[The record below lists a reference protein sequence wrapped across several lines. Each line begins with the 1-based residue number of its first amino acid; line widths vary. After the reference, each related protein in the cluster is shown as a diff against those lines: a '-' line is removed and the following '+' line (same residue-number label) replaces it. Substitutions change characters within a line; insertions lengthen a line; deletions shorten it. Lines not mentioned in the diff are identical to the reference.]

1 MASRQ
6 VLGKDNESSGRGK
19 RGRVGMA
26 SRQVL
31 GKDNESSGRGKRG
44 WVWRPVRSWVRI
56 TRARVEGRGGGYG
69 VPSGLG

>member
-1 MASRQ
+1 
-6 VLGKDNESSGRGK
+6 
-19 RGRVGMA
+19 MA